1 MEGTLLWDDSAHVT
15 PPELQSLEGLWRIWF
30 NRSATQQYYPLLH
43 SAFWIEHQLWGDS
56 VAGYHLVNVLL
67 HALSACLVVMIVR
80 TLRLKGAPLA
90 GMIFALHPV
99 CVEAVAWISEQKST
113 LSAVFYLSSALI
125 YLRFDQDRRKRLYF
139 LALGLFILALLSKTV
154 TATLPAAL
162 LVVLWW
168 RKGRLEWK
176 RDVSPLFPWIL
187 VGAVAGL
194 FTAWVERTDIG
205 AHGTDFNLSAGQRFL
220 IAGRALWFYFN
231 KWLWPYKLTFIYPR
245 WQVNTGSAWQY
256 LFPIGILVVFILFA
270 MVARRGERGPLAALL
285 YFSGTLFPVLGFL
298 NVYPFLYSYVADH
311 FQYLASLAMVIPA
324 ANVLANL
331 TNRIHGTPRV
341 IIPASIT
348 IILATLTWRQSGMYS
363 DPETLYRETID
374 RNPLCWMAHN
384 NLGNV
389 LARFP
394 ARSADALQEYEA
406 AVRIKP
412 DYAEAN
418 YNLANL
424 LFKDDLPNA
433 IAHYQTALRAKPDF
447 SEAHANLGTAL
458 ARIPARLPDAI
469 TEYKAAIRLKPGL
482 AVTHYDLANTLSQI
496 SDRLPEAIAEY
507 RKAIELDPDYLE
519 ARYNLGNVLAKG
531 PDHLP
536 EAIVE
541 YQTVLRMKPDFLEA
555 RISLGSVLG
564 RIPDRV
570 PEAIA
575 EYEEAL
581 RLDPDSEKAHYNLG
595 VVLAKV
601 PGHSKEAIAQLEF
614 VLRAHPDLAPVRQ
627 LIEQLRAS
635 PRTTLPK

>member
-1 MEGTLLWDDSAHVT
+1 
-15 PPELQSLEGLWRIWF
+15 
-30 NRSATQQYYPLLH
+30 
-43 SAFWIEHQLWGDS
+43 
-56 VAGYHLVNVLL
+56 
-67 HALSACLVVMIVR
+67 MIVR
-80 TLRLKGAPLA
+80 ILRLKGAPLA

-139 LALGLFILALLSKTV
+139 PALGLFILALLSKTV

-168 RKGRLEWK
+168 QKGRLEWK
-176 RDVSPLFPWIL
+176 RDVSPLFPLIL

-205 AHGTDFNLSAGQRFL
+205 AHGPDFNLSAGRRFL
-220 IAGRALWFYFN
+220 IAGRALWFYFS

-270 MVARRGERGPLAALL
+270 IVARRGERGPLAALL

-311 FQYLASLAMVIPA
+311 FQYLASLAMVIP
-324 ANVLANL
+324 VANL
-331 TNRIHGTPRV
+331 LAHLSNRIHGTPRV

-389 LARFP
+389 LARLP
-394 ARSADALQEYEA
+394 ARSADAMQEYEA

-433 IAHYQTALRAKPDF
+433 IADYQTALRAKPDF

-458 ARIPARLPDAI
+458 ARIPSRLPDAI
-469 TEYKAAIRLKPGL
+469 TEYKAAIRLEPGL